1 MDQRSV
7 LSAAA
12 DLRASLRAYS
22 TPAEELPGPA
32 AQVFDRLVH
41 QTIGGSASQGFLWE
55 LRISNGLAENAFSLP
70 NGGVY
75 VDEKMA
81 QTLGNEP
88 GLWAALLAHEIV
100 HITERHWTK
109 RVAFQ
114 NSVKDSLR
122 SWNQMQLGALPVTL
136 RSTSP
141 SQQASEFA
149 EFSRELER
157 DADLGSLDILARS
170 GFHPDFVIALFHLM
184 EAQEGSGPAQ
194 HFLASHPGWDVR
206 ESVVR
211 KRYAAAVSEFERL
224 WPRAGDS
231 PGGNAPVLA
240 FMGRPQARSSASH
253 QTAEVSLPLRCEHT
267 TNPVEVV
274 LVFRRLRSSDVVAR
288 EQEGKLQRTIACTS
302 TQARVSF
309 ALDHGG
315 ALGETE
321 VEFYVMDDRGW
332 VLGHSLKLRAR

>member
-1 MDQRSV
+1 
-7 LSAAA
+7 
-12 DLRASLRAYS
+12 
-22 TPAEELPGPA
+22 
-32 AQVFDRLVH
+32 VFDRLVR
-41 QTIGGSASQGFLWE
+41 QARGGTASQGFLWE
-55 LRISNGLAENAFSLP
+55 LRITNGFVENAFSLP

-81 QTLGNEP
+81 QILGNEP
-88 GLWAALLAHEIV
+88 GLWAAVLAHEIV
-100 HITERHWTK
+100 HVSERHWTK
-109 RVAFQ
+109 RAAFQ
-114 NSVKDSLR
+114 NSLKDSAR

-136 RSTSP
+136 RCTSP
-141 SQQASEFA
+141 GQQASEFA

-194 HFLASHPGWDVR
+194 RFLASHPGWDVR

-211 KRYAAAVSEFERL
+211 KKYAAAVSRFEQL
-224 WPRAGDS
+224 WPQAGDS
-231 PGGNAPVLA
+231 PGGNAPALA

-253 QTAEVSLPLRCEHT
+253 QNAEVSLPLRCEHT

-274 LVFRRLRSSDVVAR
+274 LLFRVFRPSDTPAG
-288 EQEGKLQRTIACTS
+288 EQEGKLRQTIACTS
-302 TQARVSF
+302 TQSRVSF

-315 ALGETE
+315 GLGETE

-332 VLGHSLKLRAR
+332 VLGHSPKLRAH